1 MTKCIFF
8 FLMIRRPPRS
18 TLFPYTTL
26 FRSSTGRPPARPAP
40 RPTSRS
46 DSSRNPCDAPPL
58 LAAAHQHLDQRPDG
72 PPPVRHMLLG
82 RRRRLAERLA
92 EVGREEQR
100 VVAEAAR
107 AARRR
112 EDAAFTGGL
121 DGLAREPLEQERV
134 VRRLALSSAVQL
146 RPARREH
153 ARRSLQRIDLEP
165 RVLGERR
172 QVRPLREVT
181 GLRHR
186 VLAEAR
192 PLLQL
197 ALLREPLEKLLR
209 RKHELERE
217 PGERLADLPR

>member
-1 MTKCIFF
+1 LK
-8 FLMIRRPPRS
+8 
-18 TLFPYTTL
+18 
-26 FRSSTGRPPARPAP
+26 
-40 RPTSRS
+40 
-46 DSSRNPCDAPPL
+46 
-58 LAAAHQHLDQRPDG
+58 
-72 PPPVRHMLLG
+72 
-82 RRRRLAERLA
+82 
-92 EVGREEQR
+92 
-100 VVAEAAR
+100 
-107 AARRR
+107 
-112 EDAAFTGGL
+112 
-121 DGLAREPLEQERV
+121 QERV

-197 ALLREPLEKLLR
+197 ALLREPLEKLVR

-217 PGERLADLPR
+217 PGERLADLPRFAVVPSRNEQLHIITAENAEIAEVILVSGWCASIAAPMICSVTSFTIISASSAISPVNASVYAEQVIPVHLRALRGLCGEVARGAATSSCPA